1 MTRPVV
7 DLTRSTGPQDRAMSV
22 MVSIRTITKM
32 GTHNLTPI
40 ALIADKK
47 TAITFCNA
55 LNQVE
60 PGKKGEDL
68 ALTTSRRRVSK

>member
-1 MTRPVV
+1 MTRPIV
-7 DLTRSTGPQDRAMSV
+7 DLTHTGPQDRALSV
-22 MVSIRTITKM
+22 MVSIRATTKS

-47 TAITFCNA
+47 LAIAFCNA
-55 LNQVE
+55 LNQTD

-68 ALTTSRRRVSK
+68 ALTTSRRRISK